1 MKITEIMSSPPITGT
16 LDDFLSEVKEMLAVN
31 NIKHLVII
39 EEGKLMGVLSE
50 RDLLL
55 AISPYVNSNVYTTRD
70 LATLNQRVGQILE
83 RHPLYLDDQS
93 EVEDALDMFDKNHI
107 SCIPIV
113 DADFVPVG
121 VVTKSDIIHLFNK
134 NRA

>member
-70 LATLNQRVGQILE
+70 LATLNQRVGQIVE
-83 RHPLYLDDQS
+83 RHPLYLDNQS
-93 EVEDALDMFDKNHI
+93 ELEDAIDMFDKNHI

-121 VVTKSDIIHLFNK
+121 VVTKSDIIRFYNK
-134 NRA
+134 KRA

>member
-70 LATLNQRVGQILE
+70 LATLNQRVGQIVE
-83 RHPLYLDDQS
+83 RHPLYLDDQA
-93 EVEDALDMFDKNHI
+93 ELEDAIDMFDKNHI

-121 VVTKSDIIHLFNK
+121 VVTKSDIIRFYNK
-134 NRA
+134 KRA

>member
-1 MKITEIMSSPPITGT
+1 MKITEIMSTELITST
-16 LDDFLSEVKEMLAVN
+16 LDDFLSEVKEVLAVN
-31 NIKHLVII
+31 KIKHVVVI
-39 EEGKLMGVLSE
+39 EEGKLMGILGE
-50 RDLLL
+50 RELLL

-70 LATLNQRVGQILE
+70 LATLNQRVSQIVE

-93 EVEDALDMFDKNHI
+93 ELEDAIDMFDKNDI

-121 VVTKSDIIHLFNK
+121 IVTKSDIIRHFNK
-134 NRA
+134 RRA

>member
-113 DADFVPVG
+113 DSDFVPVG
-121 VVTKSDIIHLFNK
+121 VVTKSDIIRFFNK

>member
-70 LATLNQRVGQILE
+70 LATLNQRVGQIVE

-93 EVEDALDMFDKNHI
+93 ELEDAINMLDKNHI

-121 VVTKSDIIHLFNK
+121 VVTKSDIIRFYNK
-134 NRA
+134 KRD

>member
-93 EVEDALDMFDKNHI
+93 ELEDAIDMFDKNHI

-121 VVTKSDIIHLFNK
+121 VVTKSDIIRFYNK
-134 NRA
+134 KRD

>member
-93 EVEDALDMFDKNHI
+93 EVEDAIDMFDKNHI

-121 VVTKSDIIHLFNK
+121 IVTRSDVIHFFNK

>member
-31 NIKHLVII
+31 SIKHLVII

-93 EVEDALDMFDKNHI
+93 ELEDAIDMFDKNHI

-121 VVTKSDIIHLFNK
+121 VVTKSDIIRFYNK
-134 NRA
+134 KRA

>member
-83 RHPLYLDDQS
+83 RHPLYLDDHS
-93 EVEDALDMFDKNHI
+93 ELEDAIDMFDKNHI

-121 VVTKSDIIHLFNK
+121 VVTKSDIIHFYNK
-134 NRA
+134 KRD

>member
-83 RHPLYLDDQS
+83 RHPLYLDDHS
-93 EVEDALDMFDKNHI
+93 ELEDAIDMFDKNHI

-121 VVTKSDIIHLFNK
+121 VVTKSDIIRFYNK
-134 NRA
+134 KRD

>member
-31 NIKHLVII
+31 NTKHLVII

-83 RHPLYLDDQS
+83 RHPLYLDDQA
-93 EVEDALDMFDKNHI
+93 ELEDAIDMFDKNHI

-121 VVTKSDIIHLFNK
+121 VVTKSDIIRFYNK
-134 NRA
+134 KRA

>member
-70 LATLNQRVGQILE
+70 LATLNQRVGQIVE
-83 RHPLYLDDQS
+83 RHPLYLDEQA
-93 EVEDALDMFDKNHI
+93 EVEDAIDMFDKNHI
-107 SCIPIV
+107 SCIPVV

-121 VVTKSDIIHLFNK
+121 VVTKSDLIRLFNK
-134 NRA
+134 NRT

>member
-93 EVEDALDMFDKNHI
+93 ELEDALDMFDKNHI

-121 VVTKSDIIHLFNK
+121 VVTKSDIIRFFNK
-134 NRA
+134 NRV

>member
-93 EVEDALDMFDKNHI
+93 ELEDAIDMFDKNHI

-121 VVTKSDIIHLFNK
+121 IVTKSDIIHFFNK
-134 NRA
+134 NRV

>member
-70 LATLNQRVGQILE
+70 LATLNQRVGQIVE

-93 EVEDALDMFDKNHI
+93 ELEDAIDMFDKNHI

-121 VVTKSDIIHLFNK
+121 VVTKSDIIRFYNK
-134 NRA
+134 KRA

>member
-93 EVEDALDMFDKNHI
+93 ELEDAIDMLDKNHI

-121 VVTKSDIIHLFNK
+121 VVTKSDIIRFYNK
-134 NRA
+134 KRD

>member
-1 MKITEIMSSPPITGT
+1 
-16 LDDFLSEVKEMLAVN
+16 MLAVN
-31 NIKHLVII
+31 NTKHLVII

-70 LATLNQRVGQILE
+70 LATLNQRVGQIVE
-83 RHPLYLDDQS
+83 RHPLYLDEQA
-93 EVEDALDMFDKNHI
+93 EVEDAIDMFDKNHI
-107 SCIPIV
+107 SCIPVV

-121 VVTKSDIIHLFNK
+121 VVTKSDLIRLFNK
-134 NRA
+134 NRT

>member
-31 NIKHLVII
+31 NTKHLVII

-93 EVEDALDMFDKNHI
+93 ELEDAIDMFDKNHI

-121 VVTKSDIIHLFNK
+121 VVTKSDIIRFYNK
-134 NRA
+134 KRA

>member
-1 MKITEIMSSPPITGT
+1 MSSPPITGT

-70 LATLNQRVGQILE
+70 LATLNQRVGQIVE

-93 EVEDALDMFDKNHI
+93 ELEDAIDMLDKNHI

-121 VVTKSDIIHLFNK
+121 VVTKSDIIRFYNK
-134 NRA
+134 KRD

>member
-70 LATLNQRVGQILE
+70 LATLNQRVGQIVE

-93 EVEDALDMFDKNHI
+93 ELEDAIDMFDKNHI

-121 VVTKSDIIHLFNK
+121 VVTKSDIIRFFNK
-134 NRA
+134 KRA

>member
-93 EVEDALDMFDKNHI
+93 ELEDAIDMFDKNHI

-121 VVTKSDIIHLFNK
+121 VVTKSDIIRFFNK

>member
-93 EVEDALDMFDKNHI
+93 ELEDAIDMFDKNHI
-107 SCIPIV
+107 SCIPVV

-121 VVTKSDIIHLFNK
+121 VVTKSDIIRFFNK
-134 NRA
+134 NRV

>member
-1 MKITEIMSSPPITGT
+1 MKITEIMSTELITAT
-16 LDDFLSEVKEMLAVN
+16 LDDFLSEVKEVLAVN
-31 NIKHLVII
+31 KIKHVVVI
-39 EEGKLMGVLSE
+39 EESKLMGILGE
-50 RDLLL
+50 RELLL

-70 LATLNQRVGQILE
+70 LATLNQRVSQIVE

-93 EVEDALDMFDKNHI
+93 ELEDAIDMFDKNDI

-121 VVTKSDIIHLFNK
+121 IVTKSDIIRHFNK
-134 NRA
+134 RRA

>member
-1 MKITEIMSSPPITGT
+1 MKITAIMSTELITST
-16 LDDFLSEVKEMLAVN
+16 LDDFLSEVKEVLAVN
-31 NIKHLVII
+31 KIKHVVII
-39 EEGKLMGVLSE
+39 EEGKLMGILGE
-50 RDLLL
+50 RELLL

-70 LATLNQRVGQILE
+70 LATLNQRVSQIVE

-93 EVEDALDMFDKNHI
+93 ELEDAIDMFDKNDI

-121 VVTKSDIIHLFNK
+121 IVTKSDIIRHFNK
-134 NRA
+134 RRA

>member
-93 EVEDALDMFDKNHI
+93 ELEDAIDMFDKNHI

-121 VVTKSDIIHLFNK
+121 IVTKSDIIHFFNK

>member
-1 MKITEIMSSPPITGT
+1 MKITEIMASPPITGT

-93 EVEDALDMFDKNHI
+93 ELEDAIDMFDKNHI

-121 VVTKSDIIHLFNK
+121 VVTKSDIIRFFNK

>member
-93 EVEDALDMFDKNHI
+93 ELEDAIDMFDKNHI

-113 DADFVPVG
+113 DADFVPG
-121 VVTKSDIIHLFNK
+121 GIVTKSDIIHFFNK

>member
-1 MKITEIMSSPPITGT
+1 MKITEIMSSPTITAT
-16 LDDFLSEVKEMLAVN
+16 LDDFLSEVKEILAVN
-31 NIKHLVII
+31 KFEHIVIV

-50 RDLLL
+50 RELLL

-70 LATLNQRVGQILE
+70 LATLNQRVAQIVE

-93 EVEDALDMFDKNHI
+93 EVEDAIDMFDKNHI

-113 DADFVPVG
+113 DADFVPIG
-121 VVTKSDIIHLFNK
+121 IVTRSDIIHLFNK

>member
-93 EVEDALDMFDKNHI
+93 ELGDAIDMFDKNHI

-121 VVTKSDIIHLFNK
+121 VVTKSDIIRFYNK
-134 NRA
+134 KSA

>member
-70 LATLNQRVGQILE
+70 LATLNQRVGQIVE

-93 EVEDALDMFDKNHI
+93 ELEDAIDMLDKNHI

-121 VVTKSDIIHLFNK
+121 VVTKSDIIRFYNK
-134 NRA
+134 KRD

>member
-93 EVEDALDMFDKNHI
+93 ELEDALDMFDKNHI

-121 VVTKSDIIHLFNK
+121 VVTKSDIIRFFNK

>member
-1 MKITEIMSSPPITGT
+1 MSSPPITAT

-31 NIKHLVII
+31 NTKHLVII

-70 LATLNQRVGQILE
+70 LATLNQRVGQIVE
-83 RHPLYLDDQS
+83 RHPLYLDEQA
-93 EVEDALDMFDKNHI
+93 EVEDAIDMFDKNHI
-107 SCIPIV
+107 SCIPVV

-121 VVTKSDIIHLFNK
+121 VVTKSDLIRLFNK
-134 NRA
+134 NRT

>member
-83 RHPLYLDDQS
+83 RHPLYLDDQA
-93 EVEDALDMFDKNHI
+93 ELEDAIDMFDKNHI

-113 DADFVPVG
+113 DANFVPVG
-121 VVTKSDIIHLFNK
+121 VVTKSDIIRFYNK
-134 NRA
+134 KRA

>member
-93 EVEDALDMFDKNHI
+93 ELEDAIDMFDKNHI

-121 VVTKSDIIHLFNK
+121 VVTKSDIIRFFNK
-134 NRA
+134 NRV

>member
-93 EVEDALDMFDKNHI
+93 ELEDAIDMFDKNHI

-121 VVTKSDIIHLFNK
+121 VVTKSDIIHFFNK
-134 NRA
+134 NRV